1 MNNIFENAYF
11 GKSYKTREGKRAIL
25 IGFNPLVVALDD
37 ISNKGGYYYRV
48 FEDGRINDDRY
59 PTFETKFDIVSEW
72 QEEIRGGEKLDKLA
86 EECNPC
92 SPYDKSDICGEP
104 LEVGD
109 KVSVRH
115 DQLTRIGV
123 VLGFTKTR
131 VTIGLD
137 YTANGYK
144 SDSELTQVKVAPYNL
159 TKVINQNIGLRDYF
173 KLRNGEN
180 KSRTSYEIEN

>member
-1 MNNIFENAYF
+1 M
-11 GKSYKTREGKRAIL
+11 
-25 IGFNPLVVALDD
+25 VV
-37 ISNKGGYYYRV
+37 
-48 FEDGRINDDRY
+48 
-59 PTFETKFDIVSEW
+59 
-72 QEEIRGGEKLDKLA
+72 
-86 EECNPC
+86 
-92 SPYDKSDICGEP
+92 DICGEP

-131 VTIGLD
+131 VIVGLD

-159 TKVINQNIGLRDYF
+159 TKVINQSIGLRDYF
-173 KLRNGEN
+173 KLRDDDN